1 MLERGI
7 CCIGR
12 TNVAITGCEKA
23 AMPPTITS
31 MIVLNLVTPCVFLIA
46 DYYLKFM
53 AVRSF
58 AFQINRQ
65 YQS

>member
-1 MLERGI
+1 
-7 CCIGR
+7 
-12 TNVAITGCEKA
+12 
-23 AMPPTITS
+23 

-58 AFQINRQ
+58 AFQINSQ